1 VPLYCLSLYLRFLKT
16 TLVSS
21 DICHC
26 IFCPSIYGF
35 WKPLWYIQTFA
46 IVLLSVLLFTV
57 SENHFGI
64 FRYLSLYRLAF
75 YLRFLK
81 TTLVSSDFCHC
92 IVCPS
97 IYCFLK
103 PLWYLQTFVIVFS
116 VLLFTVSEN
125 HFDNFRIVPSY
136 CLSLYL
142 RFLKTTLV
150 SSDIYHCIFCPSI
163 YGFWKPLWYLQTFP
177 IVLSVLLFTVSENHF
192 GIFRLL
198 PLYYCLSF
206 YLRFLKTTL
215 VSSNFFHCIV
225 CPLITV
231 SAGICHCIVCPSIYD
246 FWKSLRYLQ
255 IFAIVLSEHKQST
268 IVRSRTRSTR
278 VWIQEEFEDTKGVI
292 RIRK

>member
-1 VPLYCLSLYLRFLKT
+1 VKI
-16 TLVSS
+16 TLITSEL
-21 DICHC
+21 CHC
-26 IFCPSIYGF
+26 IVCPSIYGF
-35 WKPLWYIQTFA
+35 WKPLWYLQIFI
-46 IVLLSVLLFTV
+46 IVFSVLLFTV

-64 FRYLSLYRLAF
+64 FRHF
-75 YLRFLK
+75 
-81 TTLVSSDFCHC
+81 
-92 IVCPS
+92 
-97 IYCFLK
+97 
-103 PLWYLQTFVIVFS
+103 PL
-116 VLLFTVSEN
+116 
-125 HFDNFRIVPSY
+125 
-136 CLSLYL
+136 
-142 RFLKTTLV
+142 
-150 SSDIYHCIFCPSI
+150 
-163 YGFWKPLWYLQTFP
+163 
-177 IVLSVLLFTVSENHF
+177 
-192 GIFRLL
+192 
-198 PLYYCLSF
+198 YCLSF